1 MEAAMQVNGIIA
13 EYNPFHNGHLYQL
26 KRSLEETGA
35 DYTVVAMSGNFV
47 QRGSAAL
54 LDKHT
59 RAEMALLGGADLV
72 LELPALYAASS
83 AEFFASGAI
92 RLLDQLGV
100 VDTVSF
106 GSELGDTALLKK
118 AAEILVQEPA
128 DFSSSLKHYLKE
140 GMSYPNARTE
150 AIIQHYPEF
159 NGQDSIFSSPNNIL
173 GIEYIKALLRQN
185 SSIRPVTIK
194 RLGNGYHDRS
204 AGAPFC
210 SALAIRQALFS
221 GASPEFLAGQMP
233 EEAAGLL
240 GSWLDTHAPMQNEM
254 LSLPLYYKLLSESSR
269 GFSAYLDVSPALS
282 ERILNHL
289 GEYRGFED
297 FCNLLKT
304 KEMTYTR
311 ISRCLLHIL
320 LNIKKEE
327 MPSSST
333 PFVPYARVLGFRKS
347 AAPLLTAISK
357 NSSIPLITKLAD
369 AKERLE
375 EDALIML
382 QKDIQ
387 ISQFY
392 QGICAL
398 ENRLS
403 IQNEYSIPLVIL

>member
-1 MEAAMQVNGIIA
+1 MQVNGIIA

-83 AEFFASGAI
+83 AEFFAAGAI

-282 ERILNHL
+282 ERILNYL

-297 FCNLLKT
+297 FCRLLKT
-304 KEMTYTR
+304 KDDLYPNQP
-311 ISRCLLHIL
+311 L
-320 LNIKKEE
+320 
-327 MPSSST
+327 P
-333 PFVPYARVLGFRKS
+333 
-347 AAPLLTAISK
+347 AAYPVK
-357 NSSIPLITKLAD
+357 HQK
-369 AKERLE
+369 RG
-375 EDALIML
+375 DALL
-382 QKDIQ
+382 RYPFCSLRKGSGLPEKCCSSPDCHQ
-387 ISQFY
+387 
-392 QGICAL
+392 
-398 ENRLS
+398 
-403 IQNEYSIPLVIL
+403 